1 MRDEAE
7 PAERRWVVRH
17 LVAGCSRCLAVT
29 SKIWSLGDP
38 PAAPGAPAA
47 EAPRG
52 RGRRA
57 RRQARR
63 RDDPADAGRRIED
76 EREQAPR
83 LAAELLAGSPA
94 DRAALLARLD
104 SPASGIH
111 VPGSNR
117 LDRSNRTVE
126 ADPAGRPRHSEGAAV
141 VPNAGG
147 GSDAQGDGSTPTAPS
162 PDSGGR
168 SSSASPA
175 LSRRFFSPA
184 VCEALLDRSREIAAG
199 EPGLALQAADLAL
212 AIAERLDAAA
222 CGDTVVDGLR
232 IRAWGHLA
240 QARRLGDDL
249 DGAEWALAVAEGLA
263 AGLGG
268 PGERTGADRE
278 ALEARSGQLEPPLQP
293 PRPRRPLRP
302 LRIVALEPSEWAE
315 LLVFKAGLF
324 ADRGD
329 LAGADRLLEHAADL
343 FRAAAQPQ
351 RAGRTLVQQGLIRAE
366 VGDREGAAE
375 LLRAGVGLLDPASDP
390 GLVAANLY
398 RLATLLRAIALEAGV
413 PVPDSRG
420 VEALRLVGR
429 ARALYRGLGDFAAAA
444 HLSRLQGQIE
454 GALGRLE
461 DAEGTLLAAA
471 AALAEH
477 GLGREAALAQIEL
490 ALVLVRQG
498 RAGEIRQLGN
508 ETWPLLPARDKSWKW
523 YSAVLVF
530 QLLTAWAAACPAHP
544 DHPRLLGELARY
556 LAPPPP
562 QPARPP
568 QNRRRLGLV
577 A

>member
-1 MRDEAE
+1 MTDKSHAGEHPAVTLLERFMRDEAE

-38 PAAPGAPAA
+38 PAAPAA
-47 EAPRG
+47 EALRG

-57 RRQARR
+57 RRQARG
-63 RDDPADAGRRIED
+63 RDDLADAGRRIED

-83 LAAELLAGSPA
+83 LAAELLAGSAA
-94 DRAALLARLD
+94 DRAALLAQLD
-104 SPASGIH
+104 SPARGF
-111 VPGSNR
+111 
-117 LDRSNRTVE
+117 LT
-126 ADPAGRPRHSEGAAV
+126 
-141 VPNAGG
+141 
-147 GSDAQGDGSTPTAPS
+147 
-162 PDSGGR
+162 
-168 SSSASPA
+168 
-175 LSRRFFSPA
+175 PA
-184 VCEALLDRSREIAAG
+184 VCEALLDRSREMAAG

-249 DGAEWALAVAEGLA
+249 DGAEWALATAEALA

-268 PGERTGADRE
+268 PGGLTGVDRD
-278 ALEARSGQLEPPLQP
+278 ALYVSSGQLEPAL
-293 PRPRRPLRP
+293 RPLRP
-302 LRIVALEPSEWAE
+302 LRPLRMVALEPSEWAE

-329 LAGADRLLEHAADL
+329 LAGADRLLEHAVDL

-351 RAGRTLVQQGLIRAE
+351 RAGRTLVQQGLVRAE
-366 VGDREGAAE
+366 VGDREQAAE

-390 GLVAANLY
+390 ALVAANLY
-398 RLATLLRAIALEAGV
+398 RLATLLRAIALDAGV

-498 RAGEIRQLGN
+498 RAGEIRRLGD
-508 ETWPLLPARDKSWKW
+508 ETWPLLQARDKSWKW

-530 QLLTAWAAACPAHP
+530 QLLPAWVAACPAHP

-568 QNRRRLGLV
+568 HRRLGLV